1 MASDEVKVGMAE
13 TKAKQLDRYRKSLP
27 DNGDCGG
34 GLYEIEVPHQT
45 VWLFHRDVAMRALE
59 VLKMIGLRGRFK
71 GKVLK

>member
-1 MASDEVKVGMAE
+1 MANDEIRVGMAE

-27 DNGDCGG
+27 DNGDSGG

>member
-1 MASDEVKVGMAE
+1 MANDEIRVGMAE
-13 TKAKQLDRYRKSLP
+13 TKDKQLDRYRKSLP

>member
-1 MASDEVKVGMAE
+1 MANDEVKVGMAE
-13 TKAKQLDRYRKSLP
+13 TKAKQLEKFRRSLP

>member
-1 MASDEVKVGMAE
+1 MANDEVKVGMAE
-13 TKAKQLDRYRKSLP
+13 TKAKQLEKFRRSLP
-27 DNGDCGG
+27 DNGEGGG

>member
-1 MASDEVKVGMAE
+1 MANDEIRVGMAE

-45 VWLFHRDVAMRALE
+45 VWLFHRDVALWALE

>member
-1 MASDEVKVGMAE
+1 MANDEVKVGMAE
-13 TKAKQLDRYRKSLP
+13 TKAKQLEKFRRSLS

>member
-1 MASDEVKVGMAE
+1 MKVGMAE
-13 TKAKQLDRYRKSLP
+13 TKAKQLDKHRRSLP
-27 DNGDCGG
+27 DDGEGG

>member
-1 MASDEVKVGMAE
+1 MANDEVRVGMAE

-34 GLYEIEVPHQT
+34 LYEIEVPHQT
-45 VWLFHRDVAMRALE
+45 VLLFHRDVAMRALE